1 MSVYNWT
8 LKSSL
13 NPSYSDI
20 NSFTMGLYR
29 ALESS
34 EGSVAINLSQ
44 IGTIKGEMSTVLL
57 SGIRQLQSKNKEVR
71 LVGVKPAQ
79 KEFFER
85 NGLYEA
91 IGFKHKPDDKNT
103 TIQLREFH
111 VSNDEM
117 IEEYINTLLIPKLTN
132 YSKNAPTHEQKAVDE
147 MVKSVR
153 YAIEELVDNIKTH
166 SGSELMYFA
175 GQFFPRQKRLS
186 LTILDAGLTIPTIV
200 RNKFYNTP
208 DEQLTNTAD
217 DVSLIAWA
225 TEQGNTT
232 KDVKEN
238 GIPGGVGLY
247 TIKNSLE
254 NHGELTIASKNGF
267 WKLTSSGKVMQ
278 QTLYAKFPGTLLH
291 VTFILDSKKIDKDSF
306 SLPLLF

>member
-1 MSVYNWT
+1 MSEYNWT
-8 LKSSL
+8 LPSSL

-20 NSFTMGLYR
+20 NSFTTGLYL

-34 EGSVAINLSQ
+34 EETVAINLSQ
-44 IGTIKGEMSTVLL
+44 VFTIKGEMSTILL
-57 SGIRQLQSKNKEVR
+57 SGIRQLQNKNKKVS
-71 LVGVKPAQ
+71 LVGVRPAQ
-79 KEFFER
+79 KDFFER
-85 NGLYEA
+85 NGLYES

-111 VSNDEM
+111 VSNDEL
-117 IEEYINTLLIPKLTN
+117 IEKYINSLLIPKLTN
-132 YSKNAPTHEQKAVDE
+132 YSKNAPTHEQKAVDD
-147 MVKSVR
+147 MIKSLR

-175 GQFFPRQKRLS
+175 GQFFPRQKKLS
-186 LTILDAGLTIPTIV
+186 FTILDAGLTIPTIV

-208 DEQLTNTAD
+208 DELITKTAD
-217 DVSLIAWA
+217 DVSLIEWA

-254 NHGELTIASKNGF
+254 NHGELTIASNNGF
-267 WKLTSSGKVMQ
+267 WKLTSSGKVLR
-278 QTLYAKFPGTLLH
+278 QTLSSKFPGTLLH